1 MALYEL
7 NADQVGALQQIV
19 AKATIP
25 GAAARLVASI
35 QDALDA
41 PVTWEHADAD
51 EMPDAEDSGE

>member
-25 GAAARLVASI
+25 GAAARLVAGI

-41 PVTWEHADAD
+41 PVMGGHAD
-51 EMPDAEDSGE
+51 ETLGAEDSGE

>member
-1 MALYEL
+1 MALYQL
-7 NADQVGALQQIV
+7 DADQVGALQQIV

-41 PVTWEHADAD
+41 PVTWEHVGAD
-51 EMPDAEDSGE
+51 ETPDAEDSGE

>member
-7 NADQVGALQQIV
+7 DADQVAALQQIV

-25 GAAARLVASI
+25 GSAARLVASI

-41 PVTWEHADAD
+41 PATQEHA
-51 EMPDAEDSGE
+51 DAEDSGE